1 MFFWSE
7 DEARAHRHESS
18 PSFLIDGIY
27 LTMAQASYVTR
38 VGQASLFDI
47 DLQTKR
53 PRR

>member
-1 MFFWSE
+1 VFFWSE
-7 DEARAHRHESS
+7 EEARAHRRES
-18 PSFLIDGIY
+18 FTIDGIY

-47 DLQTKR
+47 DLQTRK

>member
-1 MFFWSE
+1 VFFWSE
-7 DEARAHRHESS
+7 DEARAHRRESA
-18 PSFLIDGIY
+18 PIDGLY

-47 DLQTKR
+47 DLQTNK

>member
-1 MFFWSE
+1 VFFWSE
-7 DEARAHRHESS
+7 DEARAHRRERS
-18 PSFLIDGIY
+18 PIDGTY

-47 DLQTKR
+47 DIETRK

>member
-1 MFFWSE
+1 VFFWSE
-7 DEARAHRHESS
+7 DEARADRRERH
-18 PSFLIDGIY
+18 PMDGIY

-47 DLQTKR
+47 DLQTRK

>member
-7 DEARAHRHESS
+7 DEARAHRRENVS
-18 PSFLIDGIY
+18 IDGIY
-27 LTMAQASYVTR
+27 LTMPQASYVTR

-47 DLQTKR
+47 DLQTKK